1 MEFRTN
7 IPTELVKPHFSTDPW
22 NIQGWVV
29 VELLSLHLFI
39 YGCVSIVQIIKYRRN
54 DKKVEREK
62 INWLT
67 YVTGI
72 LILGSLILFFSQGG
86 KIEGYVFFKS
96 PFPHYSADLF
106 SVFAMY
112 LITLYLLGKTDLFKF
127 PSKKYSKSSLSSFY
141 KREKLNQITTLI
153 ETEKLYLNEDFSLK
167 MLSEKSG
174 LSTHNISQILNEEL
188 QVGFITLTN
197 SYRIEEAKRRLL
209 GDEFNLKMEQLAYD
223 LGYKSK
229 STFFSAFKKETNS
242 TPSNYRKKSIQ

>member
-1 MEFRTN
+1 M
-7 IPTELVKPHFSTDPW
+7 
-22 NIQGWVV
+22 
-29 VELLSLHLFI
+29 
-39 YGCVSIVQIIKYRRN
+39 
-54 DKKVEREK
+54 
-62 INWLT
+62 
-67 YVTGI
+67 
-72 LILGSLILFFSQGG
+72 
-86 KIEGYVFFKS
+86 
-96 PFPHYSADLF
+96 
-106 SVFAMY
+106 
-112 LITLYLLGKTDLFKF
+112 
-127 PSKKYSKSSLSSFY
+127 
-141 KREKLNQITTLI
+141 I

>member
-1 MEFRTN
+1 
-7 IPTELVKPHFSTDPW
+7 
-22 NIQGWVV
+22 
-29 VELLSLHLFI
+29 
-39 YGCVSIVQIIKYRRN
+39 
-54 DKKVEREK
+54 
-62 INWLT
+62 
-67 YVTGI
+67 
-72 LILGSLILFFSQGG
+72 
-86 KIEGYVFFKS
+86 
-96 PFPHYSADLF
+96 
-106 SVFAMY
+106 MY